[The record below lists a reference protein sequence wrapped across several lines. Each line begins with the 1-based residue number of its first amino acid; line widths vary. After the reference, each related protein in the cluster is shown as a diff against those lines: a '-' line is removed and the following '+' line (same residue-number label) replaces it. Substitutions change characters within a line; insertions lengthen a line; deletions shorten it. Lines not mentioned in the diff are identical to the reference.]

1 MERSGD
7 SSILREE
14 VQSVRDPMDLKGGVQ
29 SVGDPTDLKG
39 GMQGVGD
46 PTNLNE
52 GVVLWDVIQD
62 MVQAAARGI
71 DFEEEGAPAIDDHM
85 TMEGFHVSIHV
96 DEETGF
102 VMGGNVRVADRIHRS
117 VGTVARGWTRWAATT
132 MAATRTAAC
141 RPRTDRRVREG

>member
-14 VQSVRDPMDLKGGVQ
+14 VQGA
-29 SVGDPTDLKG
+29 GDPSHLNEEV
-39 GMQGVGD
+39 QGEGD
-46 PTNLNE
+46 PSHLNE

-85 TMEGFHVSIHV
+85 TTEGFHVSIHV

-102 VMGGNVRVADRIHRS
+102 VVGGNVRVAGGIHRS

-141 RPRTDRRVREG
+141 RPRTDRRASEG

>member
-14 VQSVRDPMDLKGGVQ
+14 VQSVRDP
-29 SVGDPTDLKG
+29 TDLKEG
-39 GMQGVGD
+39 VQGAGD

-62 MVQAAARGI
+62 MVQVAARGI
-71 DFEEEGAPAIDDHM
+71 DFEEEGAPVIDDHM

-102 VMGGNVRVADRIHRS
+102 VMGGNVRVAERIHRS

>member
-7 SSILREE
+7 SSILREGVKGE
-14 VQSVRDPMDLKGGVQ
+14 GDPSHLNEGVQ
-29 SVGDPTDLKG
+29 GEGDPSHLNEGVKDAGDPTH
-39 GMQGVGD
+39 
-46 PTNLNE
+46 LNE

-85 TMEGFHVSIHV
+85 TTEGFHVSIHV

-102 VMGGNVRVADRIHRS
+102 VVGGNVRVAGGIHRS

-141 RPRTDRRVREG
+141 RPRTYRRASEG